1 MLGRN
6 PAAHSY
12 VVGFGVNPPRN
23 PHHRTAHGSWAND
36 ITTPANNRH
45 TLYGALVGGPA
56 SASDTDYADDRTN
69 YVTNEVALD
78 YNAAFTGALARLAWE
93 YGGTPLANFPQPE
106 TPDDEFFVEASI
118 NQQGAGFTEIRALL
132 NNRSAFPAGA
142 SEFLSFRYY
151 VDLTETLAAGYQ
163 PSQVTVTSN
172 YNQGAKV
179 SALQP
184 YDIARHIYYVNVDF
198 TGTLISPGSSSTY
211 RKEVQFRMSLPSG
224 APASAWNPANDFSYQ
239 GLAVGNAN
247 TTKTDRMPVYQE
259 TQKLS
264 GLEP

>member
-1 MLGRN
+1 
-6 PAAHSY
+6 
-12 VVGFGVNPPRN
+12 V
-23 PHHRTAHGSWAND
+23 
-36 ITTPANNRH
+36 
-45 TLYGALVGGPA
+45 
-56 SASDTDYADDRTN
+56 DDRTN

-78 YNAAFTGALARLAWE
+78 YNAAFTGALARLAQQ
-93 YGGTPLANFPQPE
+93 YGGAPLANFPQPE

-163 PSQVTVTSN
+163 PSQVSVTTN

-184 YDIARHIYYVNVDF
+184 YDVARHIYYVNVDF
-198 TGTLISPGSSSTY
+198 TGTLLSPGSSSTY
-211 RKEVQFRMSLPSG
+211 RKEVQFRLSLPSG
-224 APASAWNPANDFSYQ
+224 ATASAWNPANDFSYQ
-239 GLAVGNAN
+239 GLAVGNQNAA
-247 TTKTDRMPVYQE
+247 KTDRMPVYQE
-259 TQKLS
+259 SQKLS